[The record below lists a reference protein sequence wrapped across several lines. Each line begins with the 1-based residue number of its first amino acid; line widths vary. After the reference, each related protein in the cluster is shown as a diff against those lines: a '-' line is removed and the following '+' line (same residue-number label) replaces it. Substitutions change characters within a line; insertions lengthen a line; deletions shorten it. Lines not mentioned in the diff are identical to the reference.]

1 MVGCK
6 RRRGDEEGAGAG
18 EGKEKMEEEGR
29 DEEGK
34 GRQGEFQRCMNLNP
48 LELWEPPGK
57 TALQALGQGMHFQW
71 INRDENLGRMPGC
84 AGSTLL
90 VLSLLPD
97 H

>member
-1 MVGCK
+1 MRKGWGGG
-6 RRRGDEEGAGAG
+6 RGG
-18 EGKEKMEEEGR
+18 EGDGRGR

-34 GRQGEFQRCMNLNP
+34 GRQGWGGFQRCMNLNP
-48 LELWEPPGK
+48 MELWEPPGK
-57 TALQALGQGMHFQW
+57 TALQTLGQGMHFQW